1 MMSSEAKPTPGGA
14 APQMILEPAGLS
26 AGMPASDQTLAVAAA
41 SSTDPRVPRNLE
53 IAGQIE
59 RAYPGYHVWTS
70 DAGWW
75 YATRMHPWAR
85 GQSATVHGPGP
96 GELSGALAEEEAD
109 TIGRAMAGAW

>member
-1 MMSSEAKPTPGGA
+1 MTV
-14 APQMILEPAGLS
+14 EPAGVPS
-26 AGMPASDQTLAVAAA
+26 ALPAKGETPAGAPAPG
-41 SSTDPRVPRNLE
+41 TDPRPAGNAE

-59 RAYPGYHVWTS
+59 RSYPGYHVWIS

-75 YATRMHPWAR
+75 YATRTHSWAR

-109 TIGRAMAGAW
+109 TVGRAMAGAW

>member
-1 MMSSEAKPTPGGA
+1 
-14 APQMILEPAGLS
+14 MILEPAGIPS
-26 AGMPASDQTLAVAAA
+26 GIPAGEQSRVHSPARRAANA
-41 SSTDPRVPRNLE
+41 E
-53 IAGQIE
+53 IAGQIQ
-59 RAYPGYHVWTS
+59 RAYPGYHVWVS

-109 TIGRAMAGAW
+109 TIGRAMSGAW

>member
-1 MMSSEAKPTPGGA
+1 
-14 APQMILEPAGLS
+14 MILEPVGVS
-26 AGMPASDQTLAVAAA
+26 SVPPAREGILPGTGAPGTAPLPD
-41 SSTDPRVPRNLE
+41 DRNE

-75 YATRMHPWAR
+75 YATRMPPWAR

-96 GELSGALAEEEAD
+96 GELSGALAAEEAV
-109 TIGRAMAGAW
+109 TLGRTRTGAW